1 MKQVSI
7 EQVSQDL
14 PGYLQVAEQE
24 YIVITREGVA
34 IGILIGLEDSEDWW
48 EELLLQNP
56 QFLKRIEKAR
66 RSLREG
72 KGISLEEMRKKY
84 EL

>member
-7 EQVSQDL
+7 EEISKDL
-14 PGYLQVAEQE
+14 SGYLEVAEKD
-24 YIVITREGVA
+24 YVIITREGVA
-34 IGILIGLEDSEDWW
+34 IGLLIALEDSEDWW

-56 QFLKRIEKAR
+56 QFLKQIAKAR
-66 RSLREG
+66 SSLREG

-84 EL
+84 EV

>member
-7 EQVSQDL
+7 EEVSQDL
-14 PGYLQVAEQE
+14 PGYLQVAEKD

-34 IGILIGLEDSEDWW
+34 IGLLIGLEDSEDWW

-72 KGISLEEMRKKY
+72 KGISLEQMRKKY